1 MVTFIFIL
9 FIFKYFLKVC
19 IDIATSSFGM
29 TKIVTIGPSTAII
42 NNSTVI
48 NSNLFYFI
56 IRFIFRLTLK
66 LLKVYLKQKMI
77 NGH

>member
-56 IRFIFRLTLK
+56 I
-66 LLKVYLKQKMI
+66 
-77 NGH
+77 